1 MDCRAAALRAP
12 ILVPH
17 RILVPH
23 TFLRLIYFDNLKS
36 LKTALLEMPKPT
48 FKRRDRPIAIL
59 PGSVFA
65 PPEDPEPHEDEEEE
79 GDE

>member
-1 MDCRAAALRAP
+1 MEALRD
-12 ILVPH
+12 IGVH
-17 RILVPH
+17 G
-23 TFLRLIYFDNLKS
+23 LIVDVDVMDLDNLKN
-36 LKTALLEMPKPT
+36 LKTSLMEMPKPT

-65 PPEDPEPHEDEEEE
+65 PAEEPEPHEDEEEE

>member
-1 MDCRAAALRAP
+1 
-12 ILVPH
+12 
-17 RILVPH
+17 
-23 TFLRLIYFDNLKS
+23 
-36 LKTALLEMPKPT
+36 MPKPT

-65 PPEDPEPHEDEEEE
+65 PPEEPEPHEDEEEE